1 MCFLLNK
8 EEIFI
13 KIIFCLVAIATALGL
28 RPPERQNF
36 LENLLSICNIRV
48 LLYKH
53 TLTVCKT
60 ALRLDSSN
68 QRVKQLMAILTL
80 IRYI

>member
-28 RPPERQNF
+28 RPPERQIF
-36 LENLLSICNIRV
+36 PDQLLSYCNIRV
-48 LLYKH
+48 LLYKY
-53 TLTVCKT
+53 TLTVRKT

-68 QRVKQLMAILTL
+68 PRVK
-80 IRYI
+80 

>member
-1 MCFLLNK
+1 MFFYLKDYKSLL
-8 EEIFI
+8 
-13 KIIFCLVAIATALGL
+13 LRYIATALGL
-28 RPPERQNF
+28 RPPERQIF
-36 LENLLSICNIRV
+36 PDQILSYCNIRV

-68 QRVKQLMAILTL
+68 LQVK
-80 IRYI
+80 

>member
-28 RPPERQNF
+28 RRLRPPERQIF
-36 LENLLSICNIRV
+36 PDQLLSYCNIRV

-53 TLTVCKT
+53 TLTVRKT

-68 QRVKQLMAILTL
+68 PRVK
-80 IRYI
+80 